1 MESKKR
7 YKDFKI
13 DKEEPV
19 FTIGVVSRLMKIPVW
34 TLKKLDKEKIVS
46 PKRREGHDRLYSKK
60 NLNQLDFFWKLMKK
74 KNVKIAG
81 LKVIKEMKEKG
92 EK

>member
-1 MESKKR
+1 MDLKKR

-13 DKEEPV
+13 NRDEPV

-34 TLKKLDKEKIVS
+34 TLKKLDKANIVS
-46 PKRREGHDRLYSKK
+46 PKRREGNDRLYSKK
-60 NLNQLDFFWKLMKK
+60 NLNQLNYFWKLMKN

-81 LKVIKEMKEKG
+81 LKVIKEMKEKD